1 MTSAKPQVLFINM
14 ASGYGGGEV
23 QTEVLIKLSAE
34 RYDCYFYGKKEGK
47 IRASLLKNQTD
58 VRILSFWQSIQL
70 ARRNP
75 KLIIHTHDGRGAHV
89 GYLLK
94 RLTGCKLV
102 ITRRMTKPFK
112 RGLSSLAYRHADYL
126 AGVSQQIVNI
136 LKPLNPHTRV
146 VYGGVNPSQENEA
159 FERQYFSAPH
169 TQLRVA
175 HVGNLQPV
183 KNFELTVQLA
193 ALFPQIAFY
202 LVGSGPLEEVLK
214 QQAKSLNNVFFI
226 PFTPYI
232 GSVFKHVDLQILPS
246 HSEGLGV
253 VILEGYRY
261 GVPIM
266 ANRIGGI
273 PEIVE
278 DGITGVL
285 VEHNNIQKYQHFL
298 QQIQQQHIDLNT
310 LRRQAKAFMQTHD
323 FTKERMARDYW
334 EIYQE
339 LLA

>member
-1 MTSAKPQVLFINM
+1 MASAKPQVLYINM

-23 QTEVLIKLSAE
+23 QTEVLISLSAE
-34 RYDCYFYGKKEGK
+34 HYECFFYGKKQGK
-47 IRASLLKNQTD
+47 IRASLLKNHIN
-58 VRILSFWQSIQL
+58 VKILNFWQCLKL
-70 ARRNP
+70 AQQNP
-75 KLIIHTHDGRGAHV
+75 QLIIHTHDGRGAHV

-126 AGVSQQIVNI
+126 AGVSQQIVDL
-136 LKPLNPHTRV
+136 LKPLNAHTRV
-146 VYGGVNPSQENEA
+146 VYGGVNPSRENEE
-159 FERQYFSAPH
+159 FERQYFSSPH
-169 TQLRVA
+169 THLRVA

-183 KNFELTVQLA
+183 KNFELTIQLA
-193 ALFPQIAFY
+193 ALCPQLEFY
-202 LVGSGPLEEVLK
+202 LVGSGPLEEALK
-214 QQAKSLNNVFFI
+214 QQAKALNNVFFI

-266 ANRIGGI
+266 ANRVGGI
-273 PEIVE
+273 PEIVL
-278 DGITGVL
+278 DGETGIL
-285 VEHNNIQKYQHFL
+285 VENNHLEAYRTFVENIQQHKIDL
-298 QQIQQQHIDLNT
+298 QQLSQ
-310 LRRQAKAFMQTHD
+310 QAKAFMQTHD

-334 EIYQE
+334 EIYQIVS
-339 LLA
+339 